1 MGMPMTIGTGL
12 FQLLQV
18 RCFFRGRLS
27 GREYYTDAKIR
38 NGTYVRT
45 YVCTYVRMYVT
56 QKYRI

>member
-1 MGMPMTIGTGL
+1 MLYAGSP
-12 FQLLQV
+12 V
-18 RCFFRGRLS
+18 HFFRGRLS

-45 YVCTYVRMYVT
+45 YVRTYVCTYVT